1 MFIQNSRLSKG
12 LAVSLALLSL
22 GIVSSWCVMT
32 LGDLLE
38 HLFSFGKYPFLL
50 FGRVLCHMMGAV
62 QVVVLLCRNHRGFL
76 ERKGHMISVR

>member
-1 MFIQNSRLSKG
+1 MFIQYSRIGKG
-12 LAVSLALLSL
+12 HAISLALLSL

-38 HLFSFGKYPFLL
+38 HLFSFGKDTFLL

-62 QVVVLLCRNHRGFL
+62 QVVVLIRGNHGGFL
-76 ERKGHMISVR
+76 ERKGHT